1 MQTRL
6 KRSFILAL
14 HVLCATLFLIF
25 NLLSNNL
32 AQASSY
38 KPWTGKTIGWVDVQ
52 MDTTAQ
58 APVATRYAPD
68 TKVTIFALVSGQAMR
83 AGDANWYRISRLDSF
98 PLYIYSKL
106 ITPLN
111 SFQNKNNGT
120 FRKYGKEIVVN
131 LSQERLYAYQ
141 SGKQV
146 FSAMVITGRSALP
159 TPVGTFHVFAKLNH
173 TTFYSPWPKGSAY
186 WYAPTH
192 INYALE
198 FLRGG
203 YYLHDL
209 WWHSVYG
216 PGTSNWHYDPVYGWQ
231 WGTHGCV
238 AMPIKTAYW
247 LYKWASIGITVQI
260 EK

>member
-38 KPWTGKTIGWVDVQ
+38 KPWTGKTIGWVNVQ

-120 FRKYGKEIVVN
+120 FRKYGKEIVVKSVPRASLC
-131 LSQERLYAYQ
+131 LSER
-141 SGKQV
+141 
-146 FSAMVITGRSALP
+146 
-159 TPVGTFHVFAKLNH
+159 
-173 TTFYSPWPKGSAY
+173 
-186 WYAPTH
+186 
-192 INYALE
+192 
-198 FLRGG
+198 
-203 YYLHDL
+203 
-209 WWHSVYG
+209 
-216 PGTSNWHYDPVYGWQ
+216 
-231 WGTHGCV
+231 
-238 AMPIKTAYW
+238 
-247 LYKWASIGITVQI
+247 
-260 EK
+260 